1 MGFKSSMIIV
11 RQPSATIS
19 DEELIKKLGFPDVR
33 FSGDTTLEE
42 CMYPNDKSINIGHYN
57 DCLIISDD
65 YQLTTSLELSK
76 SPELLSDYEKV
87 LTNIYPDTEILT
99 VACHS
104 AVNYHLYSLV
114 RNGQKLRFKKVV
126 HGEPLIEFGDR
137 IEEEEK
143 VYAYSKI
150 VDGQRMFRSTYKDDE
165 VYDNTEDQM
174 MEDFTFGVAKRHLH
188 VMISTSDDEELMFET
203 TFKKYDVSKGS
214 EKIKENQTTPM
225 VTEQV
230 KSSWLSRLFKKL
242 S

>member
-1 MGFKSSMIIV
+1 MGFKVSMIIV
-11 RQPSATIS
+11 RQPSATIG
-19 DEELIKKLGFPDVR
+19 DEELLKKLGFADVT
-33 FSGDTTLEE
+33 FSGDTTFEE

-76 SPELLSDYEKV
+76 SPQLLSDYEKV

-104 AVNYHLYSLV
+104 AVNYHLYSLIK
-114 RNGQKLRFKKVV
+114 NGQKLRFKKVV
-126 HGEPLIEFGDR
+126 HGEPLIEFGVR
-137 IEEEEK
+137 IDEEEK

-174 MEDFTFGVAKRHLH
+174 MEDFTFGVAKRHLN
-188 VMISTSDDEELMFET
+188 VMISASEDEELMFET
-203 TFKKYDVSKGS
+203 TFKKYSVSKGS
-214 EKIKENQTTPM
+214 DKKKENQTTPIM
-225 VTEQV
+225 TEQS
-230 KSSWLSRLFKKL
+230 KGSWLSRLFKK